1 MKINSGSIN
10 ALNAYMHAAGSASV
24 KKTNGNKN
32 RKNTDTVE
40 FSLAAKSA
48 AGMNTAASKA
58 KSAAS
63 AAANSSA
70 SPERIAY
77 LKSAVENGGYFVS
90 SEELASSILEF

>member
-24 KKTNGNKN
+24 KKTGGNKN
-32 RKNTDTVE
+32 RKNTDTFE

-48 AGMNTAASKA
+48 ADINTTASGA
-58 KSAAS
+58 KSIAS
-63 AAANSSA
+63 GAVNSSA

-77 LKSAVENGGYFVS
+77 LKSAVENNGYFVS
-90 SEELASSILEF
+90 SEEIASSILEF